1 MVITYEAY
9 DLEYS
14 NPIKFINNNK
24 YDMLLIKNPNSV
36 LLIQQRFR
44 NE

>member
-24 YDMLLIKNPNSV
+24 YDLLLIKNPNFCFIDSTT
-36 LLIQQRFR
+36 I
-44 NE
+44 